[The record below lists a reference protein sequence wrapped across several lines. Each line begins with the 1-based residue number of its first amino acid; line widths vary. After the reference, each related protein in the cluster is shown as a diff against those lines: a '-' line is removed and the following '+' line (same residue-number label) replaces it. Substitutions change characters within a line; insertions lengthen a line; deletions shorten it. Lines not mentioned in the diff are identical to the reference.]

1 MALLCICWV
10 IYNPK
15 VAIMELFAKIANPA
29 RQVRAVVVVVFFGS
43 LWPCKKTYDASTI
56 LYINGF
62 IPKKQHQ
69 HSGWSRFIFPV
80 AIFSKMTNLS

>member
-29 RQVRAVVVVVFFGS
+29 RQVRAVVVVVFFWVIMAMQKD
-43 LWPCKKTYDASTI
+43 L
-56 LYINGF
+56 
-62 IPKKQHQ
+62 
-69 HSGWSRFIFPV
+69 
-80 AIFSKMTNLS
+80 